1 MICYNMSM
9 KTNNKENTMTKPF
22 SKQRLLEARI
32 ELLESILTDE
42 QRLYLKKLEVRQ
54 FKQRLDKLA
63 KQLEEV

>member
-1 MICYNMSM
+1 
-9 KTNNKENTMTKPF
+9 MTKPF

-63 KQLEEV
+63 KQLEEA

>member
-1 MICYNMSM
+1 MSM
-9 KTNNKENTMTKPF
+9 KTMYKENTMTKPF

-63 KQLEEV
+63 KQLEEA

>member
-1 MICYNMSM
+1 M

-42 QRLYLKKLEVRQ
+42 QRMYLKKLEVRQ

-63 KQLEEV
+63 KQLEEA